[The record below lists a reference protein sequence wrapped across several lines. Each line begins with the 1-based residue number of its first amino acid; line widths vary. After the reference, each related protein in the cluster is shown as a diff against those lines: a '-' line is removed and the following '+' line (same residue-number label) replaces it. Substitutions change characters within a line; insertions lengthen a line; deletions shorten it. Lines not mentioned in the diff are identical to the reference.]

1 MSIIPALT
9 AHEETPP
16 QLIGE
21 FKPVDDWQAHINAIF
36 YGLRGGWV
44 RDYYQP
50 MASADYRLAHA
61 LAVDYYEN
69 VSKHPYPDTPHPS
82 PLTVRERRCGNG
94 NLAACFLTHLKA

>member
-9 AHEETPP
+9 AHDEALP

-21 FKPVDDWQAHINAIF
+21 FKPVDDWQAHINAVF
-36 YGLRGGWV
+36 YGLRGGRV
-44 RDYYQP
+44 RDYYQT

-69 VSKHPYPDTPHPS
+69 VSKHPSPDTPHPS
-82 PLTVRERRCGNG
+82 RLWNG
-94 NLAACFLTHLKA
+94 AAATATWPPAS